1 MFWHVP
7 VDILDIKYGVFNLI
21 LHCFQK
27 IIQPLFIFLL
37 DLIFESKYPDKW
49 QIWDLSAIPNV
60 AANKAKKALLLCAI
74 LPPPPPKGCKHLLSS
89 PIHYIYSHQ

>member
-49 QIWDLSAIPNV
+49 QI
-60 AANKAKKALLLCAI
+60 
-74 LPPPPPKGCKHLLSS
+74 
-89 PIHYIYSHQ
+89 